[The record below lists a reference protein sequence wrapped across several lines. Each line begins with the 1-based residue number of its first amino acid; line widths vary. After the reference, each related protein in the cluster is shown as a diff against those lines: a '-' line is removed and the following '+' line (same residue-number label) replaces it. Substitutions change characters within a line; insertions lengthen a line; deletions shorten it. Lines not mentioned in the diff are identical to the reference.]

1 MTATPPPGRK
11 PGLRPERARPR
22 AETEPYGAF
31 VRRAIRAYGR
41 RIGEGEIEELAGL
54 LELHALID
62 AVAAEAVREL
72 RAEPN
77 AHAWQAIADAVGLT
91 RQGAMLRWPR
101 AGGARRRG
109 GQPAHLR

>member
-1 MTATPPPGRK
+1 MSGDEPGRK
-11 PGLRPERARPR
+11 PGLRPDRAQPR

-41 RIGEGEIEELAGL
+41 RIGGGEIEELQGL
-54 LELHALID
+54 IDLHSLID
-62 AVAAEAVREL
+62 AVVDKAVADL

-77 AHAWQAIADAVGLT
+77 ACSWQAIADVVGLT
-91 RQGAMLRWPR
+91 RQGAMMRWKN
-101 AGGARRRG
+101 AGGARRPG